1 MRQAARWWSGWSVT
15 WARSTKTETEIMG
28 KPRSMAATFAAIGLL
43 IAAVPQPSQAEI
55 RGDGGKMRLLY
66 SLSGT
71 NSFPPFVIQK
81 FGLDKK
87 YGFELQGVPQATT
100 QAGITAIQAG
110 GAELGTFGWN
120 DIQRMRNAGIK
131 VIGVGPFLRWGADFS
146 VVPVNSAIQNF
157 GDLRGKKYGVTA
169 RTTLNY
175 ILERA
180 LTRKIYQF
188 DLEKDATI
196 VEGAPSLLWGLAE
209 QGQLDATEMFNS
221 LTPAMITTGKFRVL
235 AKVSDLVHQLGLPD
249 TPFLLYTVE
258 ANYAA
263 THPSNVKAFLA
274 AYRDAVEILRTD
286 DAVWLE
292 RGKEMKMSE
301 EAAVLFR
308 KEARTDVWTKFA
320 PDTETNIRKT
330 FHVLLEAAGPAIL
343 GIGELSPGFMTL
355 DYQ

>member
-1 MRQAARWWSGWSVT
+1 
-15 WARSTKTETEIMG
+15 MG
-28 KPRSMAATFAAIGLL
+28 NQCSIAKAATLAVAGLL
-43 IAAVPQPSQAEI
+43 LAAATEPARAEI

-71 NSFPPFVIQK
+71 NSFPPFVMQK

-100 QAGITAIQAG
+100 QSGITAIQAG

-120 DIQRMRNAGIK
+120 DIQRMKNAGIK
-131 VIGVGPFLRWGADFS
+131 VIGVAPFLRWGADFS
-146 VVPVNSAIQNF
+146 VVPVNSSIRTL
-157 GDLRGKKYGVTA
+157 GDLKGKKFGITS

-175 ILERA
+175 IVERA
-180 LTRKIYQF
+180 LTRKLYEF

-209 QGQLDATEMFNS
+209 QGQVDATEMFNS
-221 LTPAMITTGKFRVL
+221 LTPAMVTSGKFRVL

-258 ANYAA
+258 TSYAA
-263 THPSNVKAFLA
+263 AHPNNVKAFLA
-274 AYRDAVEILRTD
+274 AYRDAVAILQTD
-286 DAVWLE
+286 DAIWLE
-292 RGKEMKMSE
+292 RGKEMKMSD
-301 EAAVLFR
+301 EAAALFR
-308 KEARTDVWTKFA
+308 KEARTDVWSTFA
-320 PDTETNIRKT
+320 PDTEVNIRKT
-330 FHVLLEAAGPAIL
+330 FGVLLEAAGPAIL
-343 GIGELSPGFMTL
+343 GFGELSPDFMTL

>member
-1 MRQAARWWSGWSVT
+1 M
-15 WARSTKTETEIMG
+15 MG
-28 KPRSMAATFAAIGLL
+28 NRRLMTFAAIAVL
-43 IAAVPQPSQAEI
+43 IATADLPAQAEI
-55 RGDGGKMRLLY
+55 MGDGGKVRLLY

-71 NSFPPFVIQK
+71 NSFPPFVIKK

-120 DIQRMRNAGIK
+120 DIQRMTNAGIK
-131 VIGVGPFLRWGADFS
+131 VVGVAPFLRWGADFS
-146 VVPVNSAIQNF
+146 VVPVSSSIQTL
-157 GDLRGKKYGVTA
+157 GDLKGKKFGVTS

-175 ILERA
+175 IVERA
-180 LTRKIYQF
+180 LAQKLYKI

-258 ANYAA
+258 TSYAA
-263 THPSNVKAFLA
+263 THRSNVKAFLA

-301 EAAVLFR
+301 EAAALFR
-308 KEARTDVWTKFA
+308 KEARTDVWTTFT
-320 PDTETNIRKT
+320 PDTEANIRKT
-330 FHVLLEAAGPAIL
+330 FDLLLQTAGPAIL
-343 GIGELSPGFMTL
+343 GIGELSPDFMTL